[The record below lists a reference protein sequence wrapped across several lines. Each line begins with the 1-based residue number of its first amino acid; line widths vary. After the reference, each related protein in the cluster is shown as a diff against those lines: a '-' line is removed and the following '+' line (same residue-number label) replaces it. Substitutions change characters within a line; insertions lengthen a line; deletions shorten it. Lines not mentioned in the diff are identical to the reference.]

1 MPTIRRHTTHA
12 RSHALMLRNALR
24 LGVAAA
30 IITNFAACGGDS
42 STGPGGVG
50 DTPRTATPS
59 ELVGTWIH
67 GLISPTDFYDAN
79 TGEWVDNAYGT
90 AVLFTFTA
98 DGRYTQDIL
107 IKSSAYSC
115 RTQVF
120 VHNEGT
126 TAIDGGEIRVYP
138 TKGRV
143 ISRDNCND
151 AFNYDRPD
159 DIARKQGDRY
169 LWDFQVNP
177 DDGQTYLTIDVGE
190 SGNLAYFRPAE

>member
-1 MPTIRRHTTHA
+1 MPTIQRRPTHA
-12 RSHALMLRNALR
+12 RLRAPLLRNALC
-24 LGVAAA
+24 LAIAAA

-42 STGPGGVG
+42 STSPGGVG
-50 DTPRTATPS
+50 DTPRTDTPS
-59 ELVGTWIH
+59 ELVGTWVH

-79 TGEWVDNAYGT
+79 SGEWIDNAYGT

-107 IKSSAYSC
+107 IKTSAYSC

-120 VHNEGT
+120 IHDEGT
-126 TAIDGGEIRVYP
+126 TAIDGNEIRVYP

-151 AFNYDRPD
+151 QFNYDRAD
-159 DIARKQGDRY
+159 DIAGKQGDPY

-177 DDGQTYLTIDVGE
+177 DDGQTYLTIDVGA
-190 SGNLAYFRPAE
+190 SGSVAYFRPAE